1 MKSLFSA
8 TGTVSGALLALALA
22 GCSGLTSRDV
32 ATVSYVL
39 RPPAVAA
46 PVAASGA
53 AASAP
58 GVGADTGAVAARLAA
73 TSLKVVRVVA
83 QPGYS
88 GDRVLL
94 LGDDRSLGFF
104 AASRWVDALP
114 AVVGT
119 LAVESLRGTA
129 RLRAVHDEN
138 APFAADY
145 TLRLTIRRFDAQ
157 YAASGQPPRVTV
169 DLECAIG
176 RRTDRTAVA
185 SFAVEG
191 QAVAADD
198 RMRDVVAAFE
208 QAAQQALAEAV
219 RRTIATLEADLAA
232 LPAAPSASAAA
243 PAATISPS
251 GDASNS

>member
-1 MKSLFSA
+1 MKSLFSV
-8 TGTVSGALLALALA
+8 TGTASGAVLALALA

-39 RPPAVAA
+39 RPPTVAA
-46 PVAASGA
+46 PVAAPAADGLA
-53 AASAP
+53 AA
-58 GVGADTGAVAARLAA
+58 
-73 TSLKVVRVVA
+73 SLKVVRVVA

-88 GDRVLL
+88 GDRILL
-94 LGDDRSLGFF
+94 LGEDRSLGFF

-145 TLRLTIRRFDAQ
+145 TLRLTIRRFDAE
-157 YAASGQPPRVTV
+157 YAGRGQAPRVTV
-169 DLECAIG
+169 GLECAIG
-176 RRTDRTAVA
+176 RRADRTTVA

-191 QAVAADD
+191 QAAAADE

-219 RRTIATLEADLAA
+219 RRTIGTLEADLAA
-232 LPAAPSASAAA
+232 SPAVA
-243 PAATISPS
+243 PAATISS
-251 GDASNS
+251 RGDASES

>member
-1 MKSLFSA
+1 MKSVFTVA
-8 TGTVSGALLALALA
+8 GTVLALALA
-22 GCSGLTSRDV
+22 GCSGLTTRDDV
-32 ATVSYVL
+32 TVSYVL

-46 PVAASGA
+46 PAAGSGA
-53 AASAP
+53 ATPA
-58 GVGADTGAVAARLAA
+58 ADRLSG

-83 QPGYS
+83 QPGYA
-88 GDRVLL
+88 GDRILL
-94 LGDDRSLGFF
+94 LGEDRSLGFF

-157 YAASGQPPRVTV
+157 YAAPGQAPAVTV
-169 DLECAIG
+169 GLECAIG
-176 RRTDRTAVA
+176 RRTDRSTVA
-185 SFAVEG
+185 SFAVEV

-219 RRTIATLEADLAA
+219 RRTIDTLEADVARPGQR
-232 LPAAPSASAAA
+232 PA
-243 PAATISPS
+243 AATISPGAARES
-251 GDASNS
+251 

>member
-1 MKSLFSA
+1 MKSAF
-8 TGTVSGALLALALA
+8 TVTAAVLALALA

-39 RPPAVAA
+39 RPPVVVAPVEGGGAA
-46 PVAASGA
+46 PSTPATGSAA
-53 AASAP
+53 
-58 GVGADTGAVAARLAA
+58 DRLAN

-88 GDRVLL
+88 GDRILL
-94 LGDDRSLGFF
+94 LGEDRSLGFF

-119 LAVESLRGTA
+119 LAVESLRGTS

-157 YAASGQPPRVTV
+157 YAASGQAPRVTV
-169 DLECAIG
+169 GLECAIG
-176 RRTDRTAVA
+176 RRTDRTTVA

-191 QAVAADD
+191 QAAAADD

-219 RRTIATLEADLAA
+219 RRTIGTLEADVASGP
-232 LPAAPSASAAA
+232 PASPAPAAA
-243 PAATISPS
+243 PAAKTSPA
-251 GDASNS
+251 GDARKS